1 MREERIGDAELL
13 DVWRDAASAAE
24 LAERLAN
31 EAAEAARVAD
41 ANADA
46 ALDVARLANDV
57 AESASRAAE
66 TARVAAG
73 EAVAHRLTKHP
84 DAAA

>member
-1 MREERIGDAELL
+1 MDEERFREAQLL

-24 LAERLAN
+24 LADRLAR
-31 EAAEAARVAD
+31 EAAEAAGVAE
-41 ANADA
+41 ANAEA
-46 ALDVARLANDV
+46 ASEMARLARNV

-66 TARVAAG
+66 TARVA
-73 EAVAHRLTKHP
+73 EFDAVARQIEKRP

>member
-1 MREERIGDAELL
+1 MGERRVSEADLL

-24 LAERLAN
+24 LAERLAR

-41 ANADA
+41 ANAEA
-46 ALDVARLANDV
+46 ATEMARLANEV

-66 TARVAAG
+66 TARLIASEV
-73 EAVAHRLTKHP
+73 VTRRRKRP